1 MRPRRFNS
9 TLTLPLLLIGFALV
23 IAYGLVGDDGGALPR
38 ALLAFGIV
46 FGISGALIERR
57 ETPRK

>member
-9 TLTLPLLLIGFALV
+9 PLGLAMLLVGFALV
-23 IAYGLVGDDGGALPR
+23 IAYGAIGDDGGALPR
-38 ALLAFGIV
+38 GLLITGIV
-46 FGISGALIERR
+46 FGIGGAVLERR